1 MIKARLVG
9 VRNIRIVEEPKPVA
23 PEGYVLVK
31 VTYAG
36 VCGSDMHAF
45 LGEHP
50 FVKPPIA
57 FGHECAGIVADDA
70 NPRFTKGEKVVLEP
84 NVVCGECY
92 NCKRGRYNLCS
103 NLEVIGCVGVDG
115 GYAEYIAVHESRLA
129 RVPLRW
135 DLKRAVMVEPAAV
148 CVHAVKQGQVK
159 YGDKV
164 VVIGAGTIGL
174 LAAQSTLAAGA
185 SEVII
190 SDPIDS
196 RLGLAKQLGITH
208 EVNPLKVSLRDV
220 IWEKFPEGADVIFD
234 GVANE
239 TTINQCI
246 ETARK
251 GTKIVVL
258 GVPTGMV
265 NVNLAFVQ
273 DRELELVGTL
283 MYTREDYNR
292 TIEWIDSGVL
302 KVDELITD
310 VLPLIK
316 AHEALEKAISRTSNS
331 IKVLLDC
338 QGGNQ

>member
-1 MIKARLVG
+1 MIKARLTG
-9 VRNIRIVEEPKPVA
+9 IRKIEVVEEPIPVA

-31 VTYAG
+31 VAYAG

-45 LGEHP
+45 TGEHP
-50 FVKPPIA
+50 FVHPPIV
-57 FGHECAGIVADDA
+57 FGHECAGVVADDA
-70 NPRFTKGEKVVLEP
+70 NPRFAKGEKVVLEP

-92 NCKRGRYNLCS
+92 NCRTGRYNICS
-103 NLEVIGCVGVDG
+103 RLQVIGCVGADG

-129 RVPLRW
+129 RVPAKW

-174 LAAQSTLAAGA
+174 LAAQSALAAGA
-185 SEVII
+185 SEVVI
-190 SDPIDS
+190 SDPIES
-196 RLGLAKQLGITH
+196 RLNLAKQLGITH
-208 EVNPLKVSLRDV
+208 VVNPTKASLHDFV
-220 IWEKFPEGADVIFD
+220 WEKFPEGADVIFD
-234 GVANE
+234 GVANA
-239 TTINQCI
+239 TTINECI

-258 GVPTGMV
+258 GVPAGMV
-265 NVNLAFVQ
+265 HVNLAFVQ

-283 MYTREDYNR
+283 MYTREDYSR
-292 TIEWIDSGVL
+292 TIELIDAGVI

-310 VLPLIK
+310 VMPLTR
-316 AHEALEKAISRTSNS
+316 AQEALEKAISKNGNS
-331 IKVLLDC
+331 IKILLDC
-338 QGGNQ
+338 TVQK